1 MQGST
6 AVKKVACVVLT
17 TLVLAGTGCGL
28 DVFNSAFIN
37 TLIGG
42 QVPVTPGPLA
52 KFVFVRCVN
61 ETDEPVEFIVTIERS
76 VVVTDAEGHYQ
87 LNEDGDPITRAER
100 ETVRLQTLAEG
111 NARELGTLFPCGESP
126 VTHVGLGEDLLPTDA
141 AIYVGGQ
148 GTGGVGGFGVPAG
161 DLYPLQYDELEDG
174 NFHCGDTIIFRAYRV
189 VGVAGG
195 TALQA
200 FLLRGSEQPSSF
212 GGPSTFE
219 NLEQF
224 LESQVREAEP

>member
-1 MQGST
+1 MQGSA

-17 TLVLAGTGCGL
+17 ILVLAGTGCGL

-42 QVPVTPGPLA
+42 QVPVTPGPVA
-52 KFVFVRCVN
+52 AFVFVRCVN
-61 ETDEPVEFIVTIERS
+61 ETDQSVEFIVTIERN
-76 VVVTDAEGHYQ
+76 VLVTDEEGNYQ
-87 LNEDGDPITRAER
+87 LDEDGNPITRTER
-100 ETVRLQTLAEG
+100 ETVRLMTLAEG

-126 VTHVGLGEDLLPTDA
+126 VTHVGLGENLLPTDA
-141 AIYVGGQ
+141 AIFVGGQ

-161 DLYPLQYDELEDG
+161 DLYPLQYEAG

-189 VGVAGG
+189 VGIAGG

-200 FLLRGSEQPSSF
+200 LLLRGSDQPSSY

-224 LESQVREAEP
+224 LESQVRETEP